1 LGQPQNQLRAS
12 DVEGSLRRVSRWSEV
27 VAEEQ
32 PPNPFLPEP
41 APLEPRQ
48 VTCQPYTP
56 QTPADQLGT
65 NIEPPAGELPIDCT
79 AEALRRDAADRGQFF
94 GLRDWE
100 PTLFHWAAS
109 ELCHEPLYF
118 EELMLERYGHSMCC
132 PLQPVISSAHFF
144 ATLPVLPY
152 KMGLDP
158 AHCAFYDLGFERPGS
173 CAPNLAPRVPLTWR
187 AAASQGLFTTGL
199 VFFIP

>member
-1 LGQPQNQLRAS
+1 
-12 DVEGSLRRVSRWSEV
+12 
-27 VAEEQ
+27 
-32 PPNPFLPEP
+32 
-41 APLEPRQ
+41 